1 MIWNFN
7 FIKKNFLILNNR
19 YYLRFKEHYRQIAY
33 DVLQGIGVT
42 EIINDVDNSSHLNS
56 NNNNNNN
63 NSIIQSVII
72 SYDNDESQAVREE
85 NIRSLV
91 SDCRKE
97 LIDGIEDCYGSW
109 ALINYAE

>member
-1 MIWNFN
+1 M
-7 FIKKNFLILNNR
+7 IKKNFLILNR

-42 EIINDVDNSSHLNS
+42 EIINDVDNSSNLNS
-56 NNNNNNN
+56 NNNNN
-63 NSIIQSVII
+63 NSIIQSGII
-72 SYDNDESQAVREE
+72 SYDNDESQTVRED